1 MQIKFG
7 PLRCHG
13 IGLSDGEGIER
24 LWSYLRRFSAMTK
37 EMRPA
42 HRKDILA
49 HALVY
54 YGIQKK
60 QKLGELL
67 CFEVCLFKDNLL
79 ATFSSSQALCVM
91 GNFKALKKGC
101 LLALLTTLSFQW
113 GWYRPQL

>member
-49 HALVY
+49 HALV
-54 YGIQKK
+54 
-60 QKLGELL
+60 
-67 CFEVCLFKDNLL
+67 
-79 ATFSSSQALCVM
+79 
-91 GNFKALKKGC
+91 
-101 LLALLTTLSFQW
+101 
-113 GWYRPQL
+113 

>member
-1 MQIKFG
+1 MLISKPSRTMYTFQIKFG

-67 CFEVCLFKDNLL
+67 VCICKSRLN
-79 ATFSSSQALCVM
+79 
-91 GNFKALKKGC
+91 
-101 LLALLTTLSFQW
+101 
-113 GWYRPQL
+113 